1 MTDASVDHPVD
12 ETATFANSISFTNS
26 PVKKEKKKI
35 VLKKSKRSIKYP
47 KPHTHPRA
55 RASNSS
61 IRYTMAKVAVGQM
74 EGNLRMSSSA
84 VPYSDVDAAAIFLFW
99 NMDGRDVGGGVSF
112 TLLRLLSVH

>member
-1 MTDASVDHPVD
+1 
-12 ETATFANSISFTNS
+12 
-26 PVKKEKKKI
+26 
-35 VLKKSKRSIKYP
+35 
-47 KPHTHPRA
+47 
-55 RASNSS
+55 
-61 IRYTMAKVAVGQM
+61 MAKVAVGQM